1 MYNQNTM
8 NELPASTSDIQ
19 TSLLSKINEW
29 QVLRAIQHRGPM
41 SRAEVARYAR
51 ITAPTASKAAESLL
65 KAGLLEEEESTEIL
79 RGRPARKLRLP
90 QRNAQVLGL
99 VLDADKCRVVSAG
112 LDGSL
117 HDTVYEFAT
126 PDNYGLLLDTAEA
139 YLRTALKREN
149 VITLGLGISIPGLLD
164 YSNQLSILSPNLP
177 ITNNHSPAQDL
188 EKRLGIVCVQLQESH
203 ALCLAERH
211 YGNAIGMDDFAM
223 LDVNIGVGLG
233 VMSGG
238 RLLKGNRGLAGEVG
252 HITVSPNGRRCGCGN
267 RGCLETEASDSALVH
282 AISQRLGRKTD
293 IDEVLQIIASGK
305 IEITHEI
312 EQICRYLAIGV
323 ATVINLF
330 NPSTL
335 FIHGRMFA
343 ADPALFSRLLT
354 EIEQRSLA
362 PAFSDC
368 HIVMARGS
376 KRQGAIAGIIE
387 HLFNS
392 LLPPSMQ
399 ETPSRTLPSP
409 VSVAQR

>member
-1 MYNQNTM
+1 
-8 NELPASTSDIQ
+8 
-19 TSLLSKINEW
+19 
-29 QVLRAIQHRGPM
+29 
-41 SRAEVARYAR
+41 
-51 ITAPTASKAAESLL
+51 
-65 KAGLLEEEESTEIL
+65 
-79 RGRPARKLRLP
+79 
-90 QRNAQVLGL
+90 
-99 VLDADKCRVVSAG
+99 
-112 LDGSL
+112 
-117 HDTVYEFAT
+117 
-126 PDNYGLLLDTAEA
+126 
-139 YLRTALKREN
+139 
-149 VITLGLGISIPGLLD
+149 
-164 YSNQLSILSPNLP
+164 
-177 ITNNHSPAQDL
+177 
-188 EKRLGIVCVQLQESH
+188 
-203 ALCLAERH
+203 
-211 YGNAIGMDDFAM
+211 
-223 LDVNIGVGLG
+223 
-233 VMSGG
+233 MSGG

-399 ETPSRTLPSP
+399 ETPNRTLPSP